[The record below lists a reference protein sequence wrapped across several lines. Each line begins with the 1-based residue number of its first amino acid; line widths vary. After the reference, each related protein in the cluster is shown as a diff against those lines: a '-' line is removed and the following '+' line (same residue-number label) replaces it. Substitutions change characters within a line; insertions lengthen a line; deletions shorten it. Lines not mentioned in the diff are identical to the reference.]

1 LKLIQKLP
9 QYNLQSGGEKMNKL
23 NSELGTVRVQA
34 TTLGDMLLLAADKQP
49 DRMAVV
55 LPYRRITYAELR
67 DQAMKRAL
75 SLQEL
80 GVGRGD
86 HVGVLLPTGMEFII
100 SMFSIALLGAVT
112 VPVNARY
119 QPPELAYL
127 IENADLRVLLTTDKI
142 ADAVNFVERL
152 NEALPGL
159 ATAKANL
166 LQLGEAPL
174 LRNIVLLGGA
184 SAPGFLEQRHF
195 DALAENGDLEQL
207 HLKRLQIS
215 LGSTALIIYTS
226 GTTANPK
233 GCMISHEAIVRN
245 SAALAERYELTGE
258 DSFWSPLPMF
268 HIAAILPL
276 VSIFTQSGTYVT
288 TNYFQAGEALNM
300 MEAEKVTATYPCF
313 WTIMSDIVDHP
324 DFEKTDLSRIKMM
337 NANFAVQPPEIGE
350 KMKKALPNAKF
361 VGTFGMTETAGTV
374 STSRLDATEEQQFT
388 RLGTPLSGMEVK
400 AIDQETGLEAAIGE
414 RGEAWIRGYSTF
426 TEYYK
431 SPEKTAEALDDEG
444 WFHSG
449 DLISIDVDGQIMFH
463 GRLRDMLKVGGEN
476 VAAVE
481 IETYLQQHDAVK
493 LAQVVGIPHPRLTE
507 VAAAFIELEPGRQT
521 SEEELIA
528 FCKGKIAGF
537 KIPRHVRFIEEWPIS
552 STKIQKFRLQDQMR
566 EELGL

>member
-1 LKLIQKLP
+1 
-9 QYNLQSGGEKMNKL
+9 M
-23 NSELGTVRVQA
+23 SELNHIRVKA
-34 TTLGDMLLLAADKQP
+34 TTLGDLLLIAADAHP
-49 DRMAVV
+49 ERMAVI
-55 LPYRRITYAELR
+55 LPYRRMTYAELR
-67 DQAMKRAL
+67 DQALTRAL
-75 SLQEL
+75 SLQAL
-80 GVGRGD
+80 GVKSGD
-86 HVGVLLPTGMEFII
+86 HVGLLLPTGMDFII
-100 SMFSIALLGAVT
+100 TMFAIALLGAVT

-152 NEALPGL
+152 NAALPGL
-159 ATAKANL
+159 ATANAHQLNL
-166 LQLGEAPL
+166 DEAPM
-174 LRNIVLLGGA
+174 LRNIVLFG
-184 SAPGFLEQRHF
+184 SSTAPGILDQDHF
-195 DALAENGDLEQL
+195 DALAENGDLQKL
-207 HLKRLQIS
+207 HLKRLQTR
-215 LGSTALIIYTS
+215 LGSTALILYTS

-276 VSIFTQSGTYVT
+276 AAIFSCSGTYVT
-288 TNYFQAGEALNM
+288 TQYFQAGEALKM
-300 MEAEKVTATYPCF
+300 MEEDKVTATYPCF
-313 WTIMSDIVDHP
+313 WTIMSDLVDHP
-324 DFEKTDLSRIKMM
+324 DFETTDLSRIKLM

-350 KMKKALPNAKF
+350 KMKKALPNAVF

-374 STSRLDATEEQQFT
+374 TTSRLDATEKQRFT

-400 AIDQETGLEAAIGE
+400 AMDREAGKEVAIGE
-414 RGEAWIRGYSTF
+414 KGEAWIRGYSTF

-431 SPEKTAEALDDEG
+431 SPEKTAEALDADG

-449 DLISIDVDGQIMFH
+449 DLVSFDADGQLMFH

-481 IETYLQQHDAVK
+481 IEACLQQHSAVK
-493 LAQVVGIPHPRLTE
+493 LAQVVGIPHPRLIE
-507 VAAAFIELEPGRQT
+507 VAAAFVEFEPGLEA
-521 SEEELIA
+521 SEEELIG

-537 KIPRHVRFIEEWPIS
+537 KIPRHIRFVEEWPIS
-552 STKIQKFRLQDQMR
+552 STKIQKFRLQDQLR